1 MYGEAL
7 PNRSSIS
14 LNIRKNSSG
23 LCLDINSMKK
33 VFLSLVAVAVCCLSF
48 IGFKGSGAS
57 AQGRDVVKTPISATA
72 DSDRKLASLIR
83 RVTDGPATGSKKQ
96 TRIPS
101 GGILT
106 DLQGG
111 SQNVMLS
118 QLDES
123 GEPVTACVTNIEEA
137 NAFLGRNLET
147 GARVPRNDFGKENT
161 ATIAARHG
169 MSEHDFLFYSK
180 LAAEALQQQVVASP
194 TSATITIVNAD
205 GAGEGFNDPA
215 VRVPEGGNSGTTL
228 GQQRLNLFNNAAAIW
243 GAFLD
248 SGVPTKVNAQFNV
261 LTPCSTSGGVL
272 GSAGTAF
279 TAANFPNAQFTN
291 TDYHIALANKQ
302 NGTDLAGGADLIN
315 ATFNTNVDNA
325 CLGVGTRFYYG
336 LDNAT
341 PPLTVNLLVVLLHEL
356 GHGLG
361 FSSFATTITLTSAT
375 NASPIVIT
383 SNTHGLADG
392 DVVTVQNAT
401 GNTAANGTWTV
412 ANRTAN
418 TFALAGSVGNG
429 AYTANSGIIRGVY
442 RNGRPDIWARF
453 LFDRTTSKFWNAM
466 TTAERGASSINTN
479 NLMWDGSNIRIASGS
494 LTAGRDVPTGRI
506 EMFTPNPFQQGSS
519 VSHWNTAA
527 APNLL
532 MEPSINTGLPL
543 DLDLTRQQ
551 MRDIGWFRD
560 ATGDLTADTITGV
573 SPFGGAAVVGTT
585 RTINW
590 INNGGFN
597 RNVKIELSTD
607 GGATFPTVIAANAPN
622 TGTFAWS
629 VPNMQTTT
637 ARIRVR
643 EADFAAPS
651 GSSASNFVIS
661 LAPLAGGATVAG
673 RVIGANG
680 RPIGRATITLVNGTG
695 NVRTSN
701 TNSFGYF
708 VFGDVP
714 VGETYVVSVRHKNY
728 AFEQRVINLGDD
740 LTSVDFV
747 AMQ

>member
-1 MYGEAL
+1 
-7 PNRSSIS
+7 
-14 LNIRKNSSG
+14 
-23 LCLDINSMKK
+23 MKK
-33 VFLSLVAVAVCCLSF
+33 VVVSFLVATFCCVCL
-48 IGFKGSGAS
+48 IGFKDFGAS
-57 AQGRDVVKTPISATA
+57 AQDPEIVKRSTSSATK
-72 DSDRKLASLIR
+72 DSDRKLASMIR
-83 RVTDGPATGSKKQ
+83 RLTDGPGAGSKKESQ
-96 TRIPS
+96 IPS

-123 GEPVTACVTNIEEA
+123 GEPIAACVTNIEEA
-137 NAFLGRNLET
+137 NAFFGRNLET
-147 GARVPRNDFGKENT
+147 GAKVPRNDFGKEST

-169 MSEHDFLFYSK
+169 MSEREFLFYSK
-180 LAAEALQQQVVASP
+180 LAAEAIQQQVVASP
-194 TSATITIVNAD
+194 TSATITIVNGD
-205 GAGEGFNDPA
+205 TAGEGFNDPA
-215 VRVPEGGNSGTTL
+215 ARVPEGGNTGTTL

-302 NGTDLAGGADLIN
+302 NGTDLTAGANLIN

-325 CLGVGTRFYYG
+325 CLGAGTRFYYG
-336 LDNAT
+336 LDNGT
-341 PPLTVNLLVVLLHEL
+341 PALTVNLLVVLLHEL

-383 SNTHGLADG
+383 SNTHGLANG
-392 DVVTVQNAT
+392 DMVTVQNAT

-418 TFALAGSVGNG
+418 TFELAGSVGNG
-429 AYTANSGIIRGVY
+429 AYTANSAIVRGVY
-442 RNGRPDIWARF
+442 RNGRPDVWARF

-479 NLMWDGSNIRIASGS
+479 NLMWDGASVRIASGS
-494 LTAGRDVPTGRI
+494 LSAGRDVPTGRI

-519 VSHWNTAA
+519 VSHWSTAA

-532 MEPSINTGLPL
+532 MEPSINMGLPL

-560 ATGDLTADTITGV
+560 STADVTADTITGV

-590 INNGGFN
+590 TNNGGFN

-607 GGATFPTVIAANAPN
+607 GGVTFPTEIAASAPN

-651 GSSASNFVIS
+651 GMSSSNFVIS

-673 RVIGANG
+673 RVLGADG
-680 RPIGRATITLVNGTG
+680 RPIGRATVTLVNGTG
-695 NVRTSN
+695 VMRTSN

-714 VGETYVVSVRHKNY
+714 VGETYVANVRHKLH
-728 AFEQRVINLGDD
+728 AFEQRVINLSDD

>member
-1 MYGEAL
+1 M
-7 PNRSSIS
+7 
-14 LNIRKNSSG
+14 KNVVVS
-23 LCLDINSMKK
+23 
-33 VFLSLVAVAVCCLSF
+33 FLVATFCCVCL
-48 IGFKGSGAS
+48 IGIKDFGAS
-57 AQGRDVVKTPISATA
+57 AQSPEIVKRSVSSATK
-72 DSDRKLASLIR
+72 DSDRKLASMIR
-83 RVTDGPATGSKKQ
+83 RLTDGPVAGSKKELQ
-96 TRIPS
+96 IPS

-118 QLDES
+118 LLDES
-123 GEPVTACVTNIEEA
+123 GEPVAACVSNMEEA
-137 NAFLGRNLET
+137 NAFFGRNLET
-147 GARVPRNDFGKENT
+147 GAKVPRSDFGKEST

-169 MSEHDFLFYSK
+169 MSEREFLFYSK
-180 LAAEALQQQVVASP
+180 LAAEAIQQQVVASP
-194 TSATITIVNAD
+194 TSATITIVNGDA
-205 GAGEGFNDPA
+205 AGEGFNDPA

-228 GQQRLNLFNNAAAIW
+228 GQQRLNLFNDAAAIW

-302 NGTDLAGGADLIN
+302 NGTDLTAGANLIN

-325 CLGVGTRFYYG
+325 CLGAGTRFYYG
-336 LDNAT
+336 LDNST

-383 SNTHGLADG
+383 SNTHGLANG
-392 DVVTVQNAT
+392 DVATVQNAA

-418 TFALAGSVGNG
+418 TFELAGSVGNG
-429 AYTANSGIIRGVY
+429 VYTANSGIIRGVY

-453 LFDRTTSKFWNAM
+453 MFDRTTSKFWNAM

-479 NLMWDGSNIRIASGS
+479 NVLWDGASTRIASGS
-494 LTAGRDVPTGRI
+494 LTAGRDVPTGRV

-560 ATGDLTADTITGV
+560 ATGDLAADTITSV
-573 SPFGGAAVVGTT
+573 SPFGGIAVVGAT

-590 INNGGFN
+590 NNNGGFN
-597 RNVKIELSTD
+597 RNVRIELSTD
-607 GGATFPTVIAANAPN
+607 GGVTYPTIIASNTAN
-622 TGTFAWS
+622 TGTFAWT
-629 VPNMQTTT
+629 VPNTPTTN

-643 EADFAAPS
+643 EFDFAAPS
-651 GSSASNFVIS
+651 GASSANFTIS
-661 LAPLAGGATVAG
+661 LAPSAGGATISG
-673 RVIGANG
+673 RVLNPSGRPLSRATVTLADANG
-680 RPIGRATITLVNGTG
+680 L
-695 NVRTSN
+695 VRTSI

-708 VFGDVP
+708 VFDEIP
-714 VGETYVVSVRHKNY
+714 VGESYVATVSHKRY
-728 AFEQRVINLGDD
+728 RFESRVVNLGEDVAG
-740 LTSVDFV
+740 LDFV
-747 AMQ
+747 ATQ